1 MYFCRQ
7 MLKILYIVLG
17 SLAVLLGAL
26 GIIIPGLPTTPFLL
40 LAAWFFFRSNEKLY
54 KLLINNKFLGK
65 YICRYEK
72 RKAIGLKTKIYSIAL
87 MWLMISLSVGF
98 LISSNVARLVVI
110 IVGLIGTIVM
120 GFVIK
125 TYRE

>member
-1 MYFCRQ
+1 

-72 RKAIGLKTKIYSIAL
+72 RKAISLKTKIYSIAL
-87 MWLMISLSVGF
+87 MWLMISLSVVF
-98 LISSNVARLVVI
+98 LISSDVVRI
-110 IVGLIGTIVM
+110 VVVGVGLVGTIIM

>member
-1 MYFCRQ
+1 
-7 MLKILYIVLG
+7 MLKIIYIILG
-17 SLAVLLGAL
+17 SLAVILGVF
-26 GIIIPGLPTTPFLL
+26 GIIVPGLPTTPFLL
-40 LAAWFFFRSNEKLY
+40 LAAWFFFRSNDKLY

-72 RKAIGLKTKIYSIAL
+72 RKAITLKTKIYSIAL
-87 MWLMISLSVGF
+87 MWLMISLSVVF
-98 LISSNVARLVVI
+98 LISSFSARIVVI